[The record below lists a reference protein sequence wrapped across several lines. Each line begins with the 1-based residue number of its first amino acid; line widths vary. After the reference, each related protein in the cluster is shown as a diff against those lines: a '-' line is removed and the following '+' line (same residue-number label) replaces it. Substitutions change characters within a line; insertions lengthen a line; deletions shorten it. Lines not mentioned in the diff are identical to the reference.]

1 MDGKNIKKIQVQAKK
16 IPNRNAIEKNSEEL
30 RNYQTKW
37 QISQEETQKI
47 IKNLFRKEQAKD
59 FGKY

>member
-1 MDGKNIKKIQVQAKK
+1 MEKNIKKIQVQAKK

-37 QISQEETQKI
+37 QIS
-47 IKNLFRKEQAKD
+47 
-59 FGKY
+59 